1 MQKLKLQ
8 DYNGAIEDFNKAIE
22 LNPEDSLT
30 YCIRGSARSELR
42 DYIGALKDINI
53 GIESQILRMSY
64 AKTFS
69 DLRLQYQCFMSFKA
83 PM

>member
-1 MQKLKLQ
+1 MNALAYSKRGNAKIELQ

-42 DYIGALKDINI
+42 DYIGALKDIKHW
-53 GIESQILRMSY
+53 Y
-64 AKTFS
+64 
-69 DLRLQYQCFMSFKA
+69 
-83 PM
+83 